1 MKTQEQRSRIG
12 NNKDNCKKMNTA
24 KITRTKYKERT
35 NYNTI
40 KTAKY
45 NWHPHSTTDT
55 LTVQLTPSQYN
66 WHPHK
71 IGIKIIR
78 PNNTYKIWNISCNE
92 YQT

>member
-45 NWHPHSTTDT
+45 N
-55 LTVQLTPSQYN
+55 
-66 WHPHK
+66 
-71 IGIKIIR
+71 
-78 PNNTYKIWNISCNE
+78 
-92 YQT
+92 